1 MKKLVFVSLII
12 AFIHANPQA
21 NQQAFQQGYN
31 SINSFN
37 SAIDAA
43 KAPLQGFVDAVAR
56 SKREAE
62 ALIEYANRL
71 NPQTLEGCKQVRFV
85 TEFCF
90 VNFAKELKE
99 EQERADCRVEARIL
113 ARALVDPYATASNPF
128 HNYEKKNCARFAPR
142 PVKKD
147 TK

>member
-71 NPQTLEGCKQVRFV
+71 NPQTLEGCKKVKFV

-99 EQERADCRVEARIL
+99 ERERADCRVEALRV
-113 ARALVDPYATASNPF
+113 AEGLVNHYYNPGDG
-128 HNYEKKNCARFAPR
+128 YERKNCARFAPK

>member
-56 SKREAE
+56 SAQEAK
-62 ALIEYANRL
+62 AFIEYANRL
-71 NPQTLEGCKQVRFV
+71 NPQTLEGCKKVRFV

-99 EQERADCRVEARIL
+99 EKERIECKAEAL
-113 ARALVDPYATASNPF
+113 LVAQALVDPFLQPGNG
-128 HNYEKKNCARFAPR
+128 YEKKNCARFAPK

>member
-43 KAPLQGFVDAVAR
+43 KAPLQSFLNAVGLSR
-56 SKREAE
+56 QQAE

-71 NPQTLEGCKQVRFV
+71 NPQTLEGCKKVRFV

-99 EQERADCRVEARIL
+99 EKERIECKAEAINVALGL
-113 ARALVDPYATASNPF
+113 ADPYFQPGDG
-128 HNYEKKNCARFAPR
+128 YEKKNCARFAPK